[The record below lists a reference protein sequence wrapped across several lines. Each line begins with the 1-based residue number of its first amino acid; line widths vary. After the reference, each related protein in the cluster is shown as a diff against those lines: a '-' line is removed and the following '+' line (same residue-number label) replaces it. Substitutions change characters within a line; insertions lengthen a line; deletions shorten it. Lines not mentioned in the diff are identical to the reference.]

1 MTEDNCVNDND
12 KFKEDLE
19 NLNQK
24 IKNALENGGLSSDG
38 LKTLI
43 KETEDAQKRLMQNI
57 ENDKEDKNNT

>member
-12 KFKEDLE
+12 KFENDLK

-24 IKNALENGGLSSDG
+24 IKIALEDGGLSSDG

-43 KETEDAQKRLMQNI
+43 KETEEAQKRLIHNI
-57 ENDKEDKNNT
+57 ESNEENDDST

>member
-12 KFKEDLE
+12 EFKKDLE

-38 LKTLI
+38 LRTLI
-43 KETEDAQKRLMQNI
+43 KETEEAQKKLMQNI
-57 ENDKEDKNNT
+57 ENDKDDKNTT

>member
-1 MTEDNCVNDND
+1 
-12 KFKEDLE
+12 LE

-43 KETEDAQKRLMQNI
+43 KETEEAQKRLMQNI

>member
-12 KFKEDLE
+12 EFKKDLE

-24 IKNALENGGLSSDG
+24 IKNALENGGLSSEG

-43 KETEDAQKRLMQNI
+43 KETEEAQKRLMHNI
-57 ENDKEDKNNT
+57 ESNEENDDST

>member
-1 MTEDNCVNDND
+1 MTEDNSVNDND
-12 KFKEDLE
+12 EFKKDLE

-43 KETEDAQKRLMQNI
+43 KETEEAQKRLIYNI
-57 ENDKEDKNNT
+57 ENNEEKDDRT

>member
-43 KETEDAQKRLMQNI
+43 KETEEAQKRLMQNI

>member
-1 MTEDNCVNDND
+1 MTEENCVNDND

-43 KETEDAQKRLMQNI
+43 KETEEAQKRLMQNI

>member
-12 KFKEDLE
+12 KFENDLK

-24 IKNALENGGLSSDG
+24 IKNALEDGGLSSDG

-43 KETEDAQKRLMQNI
+43 KETEEAQKRLIHNI
-57 ENDKEDKNNT
+57 ESNEENDDST

>member
-1 MTEDNCVNDND
+1 MTEDNCVSDND
-12 KFKEDLE
+12 KFKKDLE

-43 KETEDAQKRLMQNI
+43 KETEEAQERLMQNI

>member
-1 MTEDNCVNDND
+1 MTEDNCVSDND
-12 KFKEDLE
+12 KFKKDLE

-43 KETEDAQKRLMQNI
+43 KETEEAQERLMQNI
-57 ENDKEDKNNT
+57 ENDKEDKHNT